1 MDDGIRL
8 GKCNHYL
15 IRIIDMDVLQ
25 NKKLILGSK
34 SPRRSQLLQEAGFAF
49 EIRTQDIEE
58 SFDLSTQV
66 LDVAEDLA
74 IRKAYSLKHTLQ
86 EEEILL
92 TADSVVILDNIIY
105 NKPENYDEGVK
116 ILSALSDRTHT
127 VATGV
132 CLMTNKIIDS
142 FTVVTKITFD
152 KLSLDEI
159 DYYLKTYQPYDKA
172 GAYGIQDWIG
182 WCKVKK
188 IEGSYSNVM
197 GLPVREVY
205 EKIISLSN
213 IK

>member
-1 MDDGIRL
+1 MNI
-8 GKCNHYL
+8 
-15 IRIIDMDVLQ
+15 LQ

-34 SPRRSQLLQEAGFAF
+34 SPRRSQLLSEAGFAF

-58 SFDLSTQV
+58 SFDSSTPV

-74 IRKAYSLKHTLQ
+74 IRKAQALSDTLMD
-86 EEEILL
+86 EEILL

-105 NKPENYDEGVK
+105 NKPENYQDGVR
-116 ILSALSDRTHT
+116 ILSALSDRTHI

-132 CLMTNKIIDS
+132 CLMTSKIRES
-142 FTVVTKITFD
+142 FTVVTNITFE
-152 KLSLDEI
+152 KLSFEEI

-182 WCKVKK
+182 WCKIKK

-205 EKIISLSN
+205 EKIIIFSN
-213 IK
+213 SK

>member
-1 MDDGIRL
+1 MDI
-8 GKCNHYL
+8 
-15 IRIIDMDVLQ
+15 LQ

-34 SPRRSQLLQEAGFAF
+34 SPRRSQLLKEAGFTF

-58 SFDLSTQV
+58 TFDLSTPV
-66 LDVAEDLA
+66 LEVAEDLA
-74 IRKAYSLKHTLQ
+74 IRKALSLCDSLK

-105 NKPENYDEGVK
+105 NKPENYDDGVN

-132 CLMTNKIIDS
+132 CLMTTKIKES
-142 FTVVTKITFD
+142 FTVITNITFD
-152 KLSLDEI
+152 ILSLDEI
-159 DYYLKTYQPYDKA
+159 DYYLKAYQPYDKA

-182 WCKVKK
+182 WCKIKK

-205 EKIISLSN
+205 EKLRDFPN
-213 IK
+213 KK

>member
-1 MDDGIRL
+1 MDI
-8 GKCNHYL
+8 
-15 IRIIDMDVLQ
+15 LQ

-34 SPRRSQLLQEAGFAF
+34 SPRRSQLLTEAGLTF
-49 EIRTQDIEE
+49 EIRIQDVDE
-58 SFDLSTQV
+58 SFDEYAPV
-66 LDVAEDLA
+66 LEVAENLA
-74 IRKAYSLKHTLQ
+74 IRKANALKETLNN
-86 EEEILL
+86 EEILL

-105 NKPENYDEGVK
+105 NKPENYDDGVR

-132 CLMTNKIIDS
+132 CLMTKDSQNS
-142 FTVVTKITFD
+142 FTVLTYITFE
-152 KLSLDEI
+152 KLSMNEI
-159 DYYLKTYQPYDKA
+159 EYYLNTHRPYDKA

-205 EKIISLSN
+205 EKIKDFS
-213 IK
+213 KVK

>member
-1 MDDGIRL
+1 MNI
-8 GKCNHYL
+8 
-15 IRIIDMDVLQ
+15 LQ

-34 SPRRSQLLQEAGFAF
+34 SPRRSQLLSEAGFAF

-58 SFDLSTQV
+58 SFDSSTPL

-74 IRKAYSLKHTLQ
+74 IRKAQALSDTLMD
-86 EEEILL
+86 EEILL

-105 NKPENYDEGVK
+105 NKPENYQDGVR
-116 ILSALSDRTHT
+116 ILSALSDRTHI

-132 CLMTNKIIDS
+132 CLMTSKIRES
-142 FTVVTKITFD
+142 FTVVTNITFE
-152 KLSLDEI
+152 KLSFEEI

-182 WCKVKK
+182 WCKIKK

-205 EKIISLSN
+205 EKIIIFSN
-213 IK
+213 SK